1 MYIKILPQGCILLQG
16 IPYVQV
22 RIRWSVYIIYVYT
35 YIHIEWRE
43 IIFIDASKKKKNKNT
58 KKICQ
63 KNIVKIQDRE
73 SESASADLDDTSH
86 GKKFVAVLSLRRAGE
101 RLCIE
106 REARWTPTRSRGIR
120 NRRSRSMAEHQG
132 NRI

>member
-43 IIFIDASKKKKNKNT
+43 IIFIDANKKKKIKIHMSEKYCENT
-58 KKICQ
+58 
-63 KNIVKIQDRE
+63 
-73 SESASADLDDTSH
+73 
-86 GKKFVAVLSLRRAGE
+86 G
-101 RLCIE
+101 
-106 REARWTPTRSRGIR
+106 
-120 NRRSRSMAEHQG
+120 
-132 NRI
+132 